1 MVIEI
6 SERSGAGADPGKGL
20 ARVFKALGDEN
31 RLAIFQLLRERCAGG
46 CEVSEGGIDRTV
58 SEIAKAFDLALSTV
72 SHHLKEL
79 RNAGVILCEK
89 RGKQVYCRVNSALLE
104 DLERFMREP

>member
-1 MVIEI
+1 MLVEI
-6 SERSGAGADPGKGL
+6 SEQSNADKGL

-31 RLAIFQLLRERCAGG
+31 RLAIFQLLRNRCAGG
-46 CEVSEGGIDRTV
+46 CEVSEDGIDRTV
-58 SEIAKAFDLALSTV
+58 SEIAKDFDLALSTV

-79 RNAGVILCEK
+79 RNAGVIICDK

-104 DLERFMREP
+104 DLESFMREP

>member
-1 MVIEI
+1 MLVEI
-6 SERSGAGADPGKGL
+6 SEQPDTGKGL

-46 CEVSEGGIDRTV
+46 CEVSEDGIDRTV
-58 SEIAKAFDLALSTV
+58 SEIAKDFDLALSTV

-89 RGKQVYCRVNSALLE
+89 HGKQVYCRVNSALLR
-104 DLERFMREP
+104 DLESFMREP